1 MIYQYKIP
9 SVNNHKYISVY
20 MYLHLYWNNAGKSY
34 FFVKPIEKKLYKI
47 ILQISPIK
55 TLLKFNSKP
64 IKNHYY
70 IRFPA
75 NSQNI

>member
-1 MIYQYKIP
+1 MIYQLKIRLATN
-9 SVNNHKYISVY
+9 SKYTSI
-20 MYLHLYWNNAGKSY
+20 YLHLYFNNAGKSY
-34 FFVKPIEKKLYKI
+34 FFIKPIEKRLYKI

-55 TLLKFNSKP
+55 TLFKFNLKP
-64 IKNHYY
+64 IKNNYY